1 MGKVPLRFSLPH
13 CFLRTF
19 CRSRATEAKIK
30 AIDIDTGVT
39 ALTEK
44 NLHELT
50 ASEIV
55 SRIAAGNTTAEAVA
69 RACLD
74 YIAEREPSVQA
85 WQFLDPQL
93 VIQQAQSLDR
103 GATRGPLHGVPV
115 GMKDI
120 IDTAD
125 MPTEYGTPIH
135 AGHRPHM
142 DAACVALT
150 RRAGGIIMGKTVTTE
165 FANRYPG
172 KTMHPMDPKRT
183 PGGSSSGSA
192 AAVGCSMIPL
202 AVGTQ
207 TTGSTIRPAA
217 YNGCVGYR
225 PTWGDL
231 RLAGVMEA
239 AGSFDTLGL
248 IARSVEDIALY
259 RNILMGVPPEALPA
273 APCQP
278 PRVGVC
284 RTQFWGITDEA
295 TKQAIESCAA
305 AMAKGGA
312 KVSDLTLPASFDPI
326 EEIHQRIS
334 SFEFARNRAWE
345 INHHYEK
352 ISKTLR
358 ENRLQHGLAYTFEQ
372 YREAR
377 AQAEALRLQLDD
389 IFRDVDVILT
399 PSAPGEPPVGLNATG
414 SAAFSSIWTACH
426 NPSVTLPLFSGPNKL
441 PIGVQLVTRRDT
453 DRYLF
458 EVARWT
464 CALYGR

>member
-1 MGKVPLRFSLPH
+1 MP
-13 CFLRTF
+13 
-19 CRSRATEAKIK
+19 
-30 AIDIDTGVT
+30 
-39 ALTEK
+39 EK

-50 ASEIV
+50 ATEIV
-55 SRIAAGNTTAEAVA
+55 GRIAAGKTTAEAVA

-74 YIAEREPSVQA
+74 YIAEREPAVQA

-93 VIQQAQSLDR
+93 VIKQAQALDR
-103 GATRGPLHGVPV
+103 GTAGGPLQGVPV

-165 FANRYPG
+165 FANRHPG
-172 KTMHPMDPKRT
+172 KTMHPMNPKRT

-192 AAVGCSMIPL
+192 AAVGDRMIPL

-239 AGSFDTLGL
+239 AGSLDTLGL

-259 RNILMGVPPEALPA
+259 RNVLIGVPAEAMSA
-273 APCQP
+273 TPCQP

-284 RTQFWGITDEA
+284 RTQFWGETDEA
-295 TKQAIESCAA
+295 TKTAIESCAQ

-312 KVSDLTLPASFDPI
+312 KVTDLQLPVSFDPI
-326 EEIHQRIS
+326 DEIHQRIS

-345 INHHYEK
+345 INHHYEQ
-352 ISKTLR
+352 ISVTLR
-358 ENRLQHGLAYTFEQ
+358 ENRLKHGLSYGFEQ

-377 AQAEALRLQLDD
+377 AQGEKLRLQLDD
-389 IFRDVDVILT
+389 IFRDYDVILT
-399 PSAPGEPPVGLNATG
+399 PSAPGEPPIGLNATG
-414 SAAFSSIWTACH
+414 SASFSSIWTVCH
-426 NPSVTLPLFSGPNKL
+426 NPSMTLPLFSGPNRL

-453 DRYLF
+453 DCYLF
-458 EVARWT
+458 EVSRWT
-464 CALYGR
+464 CSLFDQ

>member
-1 MGKVPLRFSLPH
+1 MP
-13 CFLRTF
+13 
-19 CRSRATEAKIK
+19 
-30 AIDIDTGVT
+30 
-39 ALTEK
+39 EK
-44 NLHELT
+44 MLHELT
-50 ASEIV
+50 ATEIV
-55 SRIAAGNTTAEAVA
+55 SRITAGKTTAEAVA
-69 RACLD
+69 RDCLD
-74 YIAEREPSVQA
+74 YIAQREPAVQA
-85 WQFLDPQL
+85 WQFLDLEL
-93 VIQQAQSLDR
+93 VLQQARALDR
-103 GATRGPLHGVPV
+103 GTTRGPLQGVPV
-115 GMKDI
+115 GIKDI

-150 RRAGGIIMGKTVTTE
+150 RRAGGLIMGKTVTTE
-165 FANRYPG
+165 FANRHPG
-172 KTMHPMDPKRT
+172 KTMHPMDPART

-192 AAVGCSMIPL
+192 AAVGDRMIPL

-217 YNGCVGYR
+217 YNGCFGYR

-239 AGSFDTLGL
+239 AGSLDTLGL
-248 IARSVEDIALY
+248 IARSVDDIALY
-259 RNILMGVPPEALPA
+259 RNVLAGVPTQALSVE
-273 APCQP
+273 PCKP

-284 RTQFWGITDEA
+284 RTQFWNDTDAA
-295 TKQAIESCAA
+295 TKTAIESCAA
-305 AMAKGGA
+305 AMAKAGA
-312 KVSDLTLPASFDPI
+312 KVTDLTLLASFEPI

-345 INHHYEK
+345 INHHYER

-358 ENRLQHGLAYTFEQ
+358 ENRLKHGLAYSFEQ
-372 YREAR
+372 YCEAR
-377 AQAEALRLQLDD
+377 AQGEKLRLQLDD
-389 IFRDVDVILT
+389 IFRDYDVILT

-414 SAAFSSIWTACH
+414 SAAFSSIWTVGH
-426 NPSVTLPLFSGPNKL
+426 NPSMTLPLFSGPNKL
-441 PIGVQLVTRRDT
+441 PIGVQLITRRDT

-458 EVARWT
+458 EVSRWT